1 MRFMTRW
8 LFFTTIIF
16 CLFAAC
22 KDKPLQPENVT
33 VGLEIT
39 APARSIYSGGSLQL
53 AAIAKL
59 NSGQTNEV
67 TPHVAWSIQPGA
79 AGRVNASGLFTA
91 NNNVTG
97 RETVRADYK
106 GQSATFQID
115 VTKRAASLA
124 IWPVSAK
131 VEAGRALRFE
141 AIAEYQDISHEYVTN
156 KVSWTITPGIAATI
170 DTAGVLRA
178 RPGASG
184 FETVSGTFQTLTT
197 KSQIEVQAQFT
208 SPIELATI
216 PAGSFIMGDDSGR
229 NNERPA
235 HEVHLDAFA
244 IGKYEV
250 TNEQY
255 ANYLTQA
262 FAAGEILYESTIVT
276 GKQGPFAASIYT
288 RLRGATEF
296 PDNFIEAVEVAPG
309 RFEFRAIAGFENYP
323 AVRLN
328 WYGAAA
334 FCAFYGLRLPT
345 EAEWEKA
352 CRGGQQLAY
361 GTSDGTISCDLANY
375 QGAGGRDIFTS
386 VAPVGSFPPNP
397 YGLYDMSGNAAEFVF
412 DIYDANYYANSP
424 RQNPPGPGP
433 ARFFAPIPGGLAL
446 WRGGSWIDPPNRCR
460 SAFRGTIRE
469 NADHNLLV
477 EAIVGFR
484 VARSL

>member
-1 MRFMTRW
+1 
-8 LFFTTIIF
+8 
-16 CLFAAC
+16 
-22 KDKPLQPENVT
+22 
-33 VGLEIT
+33 
-39 APARSIYSGGSLQL
+39 
-53 AAIAKL
+53 
-59 NSGQTNEV
+59 
-67 TPHVAWSIQPGA
+67 
-79 AGRVNASGLFTA
+79 
-91 NNNVTG
+91 
-97 RETVRADYK
+97 
-106 GQSATFQID
+106 
-115 VTKRAASLA
+115 
-124 IWPVSAK
+124 
-131 VEAGRALRFE
+131 
-141 AIAEYQDISHEYVTN
+141 
-156 KVSWTITPGIAATI
+156 
-170 DTAGVLRA
+170 
-178 RPGASG
+178 
-184 FETVSGTFQTLTT
+184 
-197 KSQIEVQAQFT
+197 
-208 SPIELATI
+208 
-216 PAGSFIMGDDSGR
+216 
-229 NNERPA
+229 
-235 HEVHLDAFA
+235 
-244 IGKYEV
+244 
-250 TNEQY
+250 
-255 ANYLTQA
+255 
-262 FAAGEILYESTIVT
+262 
-276 GKQGPFAASIYT
+276 
-288 RLRGATEF
+288 
-296 PDNFIEAVEVAPG
+296 VAPG

-397 YGLYDMSGNAAEFVF
+397 YGLYDLSGNAAEFVS
-412 DIYDANYYANSP
+412 DIYDANYYASSP